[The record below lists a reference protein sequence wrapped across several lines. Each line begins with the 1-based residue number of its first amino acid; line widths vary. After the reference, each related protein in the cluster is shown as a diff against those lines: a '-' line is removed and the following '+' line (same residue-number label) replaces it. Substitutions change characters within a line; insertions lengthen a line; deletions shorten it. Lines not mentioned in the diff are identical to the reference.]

1 MELSKNIAGKLLDN
15 NAVKISVE
23 PPFKWTSG
31 ILSPIYCDNRVLI
44 SDFSAVKMITEGFR
58 ELILKENLEFD
69 VVAGTA
75 TAGIPW
81 ASFLAY
87 DMEKP
92 MVYIRP
98 EPKGHGAGKQVEG
111 RVEKGQ
117 KVLLVEDLISTGGSV
132 LEAVAAAER
141 EGADV
146 LGVVAIFTYELEK
159 ANRKFADAGV
169 KLATLT
175 TYSELIEIAKET
187 GYVTKEELELLK
199 KFKENQETW
208 QN

>member
-1 MELSKNIAGKLLDN
+1 MSISKAIAADLLEIKAVSLSP
-15 NAVKISVE
+15 SQ
-23 PPFKWTSG
+23 PFTWASG
-31 ILSPIYCDNRVLI
+31 IKSPIYTDNRVTLAYPEVRSQI
-44 SDFSAVKMITEGFR
+44 EGAFA
-58 ELILKENLEFD
+58 ELIKAEFPE
-69 VVAGTA
+69 VEVIAGTA
-75 TAGIPW
+75 TAGIPHG
-81 ASFLAY
+81 AIIADYLKLPFA
-87 DMEKP
+87 
-92 MVYIRP
+92 YIRSK
-98 EPKGHGAGKQVEG
+98 PKDHGMV
-111 RVEKGQ
+111 V
-117 KVLLVEDLISTGGSV
+117 VEDLISTGGSV

-159 ANRKFADAGV
+159 ANSKFADAGV